1 MKVTRQFARRFRL
14 LKLLR
19 GSLGL
24 GALYNLA
31 AAVSL
36 VAVPSL
42 AERLGATATL
52 REGAILWM
60 TWMAALALT
69 MLGVLYGMA
78 AHDPRRYSG
87 IILVAI
93 AGRLAGGLV
102 LGAWAASRPDL
113 GGLWTLAAVEG
124 ALGLTH
130 GATWIPLRI

>member
-1 MKVTRQFARRFRL
+1 MRVTRHFARRFRL

-31 AAVSL
+31 AAGAL
-36 VAVPSL
+36 L
-42 AERLGATATL
+42 AIPGLSERLGGSPA
-52 REGAILWM
+52 RHEGAILWM
-60 TWMAALALT
+60 AALMLAMLAL
-69 MLGVLYGMA
+69 LYGMA

-93 AGRLAGGLV
+93 GGRLAGGLV
-102 LGAWAASRPDL
+102 LGAWAAARPEL
-113 GGLWTLAAVEG
+113 GGLWALAAAEG

-130 GATWIPLRI
+130 GVTWIPLRI